1 MFQFRGYFK
10 HTIDPKGRLSIPSK
24 VREALRE
31 SGSDRLVIAPNGK
44 ALDVWPED
52 EWRTLEGKIAQLP
65 KLDPD
70 RRQFQRIYLSAGLD
84 VILDPHG
91 RIQIPQDYRE
101 RSGLAKNVLIV
112 GTQDHLEIWDE
123 GRWDMQE
130 REGLPL
136 EDVWKN
142 LAAKGV

>member
-1 MFQFRGYFK
+1 MFRGQFR

-24 VREALRE
+24 FREALRE
-31 SGSDRLVIAPNGK
+31 SGGDRLVIAPSSK
-44 ALDVWPED
+44 WLDVYSED
-52 EWRTLEGKIAQLP
+52 KFRELEEKVAQLP

-70 RRQFQRIYLSAGLD
+70 RRQFQRVYLSAGLD

-101 RSGLAKNVLIV
+101 RSGLAKNVLIL
-112 GTQDHLEIWDE
+112 GAQDHFEIWDE
-123 GRWDMQE
+123 GRWDMQQ
-130 REGLPL
+130 REDLPL
-136 EDVWKN
+136 EDLWDR

>member
-1 MFQFRGYFK
+1 MFRGHFK

-24 VREALRE
+24 FREDLRE

-52 EWRTLEGKIAQLP
+52 KWRAHEEKIAQLP
-65 KLDPD
+65 QLDPD
-70 RRQFQRIYLSAGLD
+70 RRQYQYVYLSAGLD

-91 RIQIPQDYRE
+91 RIQILQAYRE
-101 RSGLAKNVLIV
+101 RYGLAKNVLIV
-112 GTQDHLEIWDE
+112 GMLNHFEIWDE
-123 GRWDMQE
+123 GRWDMQQ
-130 REGLPL
+130 REASPL
-136 EDVWKN
+136 EELQAR